1 VPARSLRA
9 LSAPTGA
16 AVLTSLLP
24 ALAAA
29 LRGDGPALLPLPTG
43 GTRTAISAAMRPDLP
58 LESDDVA
65 LVVATSGS
73 TGEPK
78 GVLLTA
84 DALRHSVLAAQR
96 RLGGPGQWLLAL
108 PVTHIAGLAVLV
120 RSLAAGKTPEVLDLY
135 GGFDTGAFSTA
146 TERLDPAG
154 RRYTALV
161 PTQLHRLLDAGA
173 DLTPYDAILLGGAAA
188 PAPLVARA
196 AAAGARVVLTYGMS
210 ETCGG
215 CVYDGMPLDGVDV
228 AVGTD
233 GQITV
238 GGPVVFAGYRLRPDL
253 TADALVDGRFVT
265 SDLGRIDE
273 SGRLTVVGRTDD
285 VIVSGGVNVSASQVE
300 RVLGA
305 HPRVRA
311 CAVVGRPDEQWG
323 ERVVAVVQPV
333 RPDDAPTLEDLRD
346 IGTDQLEPA
355 ALPKELVVLGML
367 PMLDSGKPDRT
378 AVRTLLAERAER
390 R

>member
-1 VPARSLRA
+1 M
-9 LSAPTGA
+9 
-16 AVLTSLLP
+16 LP

-43 GTRTAISAAMRPDLP
+43 GTRGAVTAALRPDLP

-65 LVVATSGS
+65 LVVPTSGS

-84 DALRHSVLAAQR
+84 DALRHSVFASQR

-108 PVTHIAGLAVLV
+108 PVTHIAGLAVLL
-120 RSLAAGKTPEVLDLY
+120 RSLAAGTRPEVLDLY
-135 GGFDTGAFSTA
+135 GGFDAGAFSTA
-146 TERLDPAG
+146 TERLDADG

-161 PTQLHRLLDAGA
+161 PTQLHRLLDAGT
-173 DLTPYDAILLGGAAA
+173 DLTSYDAILLGGAAA
-188 PAPLVARA
+188 PAPLVERA
-196 AAAGARVVLTYGMS
+196 AAAGARVVVTYGMS

-215 CVYDGMPLDGVDV
+215 CVYDGMPLDDVDV
-228 AVGTD
+228 AVGDD
-233 GQITV
+233 GRITI

-253 TADALVDGRFVT
+253 TANALVGGRFVT

-273 SGRLTVVGRTDD
+273 LGRLTVLGRTDD
-285 VIVSGGVNVSASQVE
+285 VIVSGGVNVSASRVE
-300 RVLGA
+300 HVLGA

-311 CAVVGRPDEQWG
+311 VAVVGQPDDQWG
-323 ERVVAVVQPV
+323 ERVVAVVQAV
-333 RPDDAPTLEDLRD
+333 TSADVPTLDELRSF
-346 IGTDQLEPA
+346 GADQLEPA

-378 AVRTLLAERAER
+378 AVLRLVAERAGQL
-390 R
+390 